1 MLLDKLLHMVL
12 ELLIQLKRKCLLSSF
27 LRPISLPWT
36 DYVLPSE
43 VEWSGEASAGNT
55 TQSQILPSLQTPM
68 PTVYNGSS
76 SDPIRPHSKPTIIE
90 MVLYN
95 MAAMLASF
103 AAGYDV
109 RLSNVTLFH
118 PCLQP
123 ER

>member
-1 MLLDKLLHMVL
+1 M
-12 ELLIQLKRKCLLSSF
+12 
-27 LRPISLPWT
+27 RPRPK
-36 DYVLPSE
+36 PS
-43 VEWSGEASAGNT
+43 
-55 TQSQILPSLQTPM
+55 
-68 PTVYNGSS
+68 
-76 SDPIRPHSKPTIIE
+76 IIE

-109 RLSNVTLFH
+109 RLSNVTPFH